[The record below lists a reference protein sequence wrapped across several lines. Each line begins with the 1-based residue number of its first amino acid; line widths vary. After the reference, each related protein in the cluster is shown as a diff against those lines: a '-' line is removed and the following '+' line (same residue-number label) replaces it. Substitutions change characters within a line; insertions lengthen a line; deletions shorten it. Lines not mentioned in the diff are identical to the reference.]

1 MRLFTLLLSKVCS
14 CCSSS
19 GEMAFGPTNLGN
31 DAIQSFVLKHTCN
44 SSCKKLGLS
53 GEVTLVS
60 QVEGWTFSTL
70 LFFIPCSGSSRK
82 YLHMAYL
89 HVSNFRSDLIVR
101 LKRANFK
108 MNRKSHLIKPEGLE
122 KILMRQK
129 WFHFHD
135 SKGMQKRGV
144 VSFVACGVFSLI
156 TYLIVLCALESVD
169 FD

>member
-1 MRLFTLLLSKVCS
+1 
-14 CCSSS
+14 
-19 GEMAFGPTNLGN
+19 MADLANT
-31 DAIQSFVLKHTCN
+31 
-44 SSCKKLGLS
+44 
-53 GEVTLVS
+53 
-60 QVEGWTFSTL
+60 
-70 LFFIPCSGSSRK
+70 
-82 YLHMAYL
+82 AYL

-108 MNRKSHLIKPEGLE
+108 MNRKSRLIKPEGLE

-129 WFHFHD
+129 LFHFHD